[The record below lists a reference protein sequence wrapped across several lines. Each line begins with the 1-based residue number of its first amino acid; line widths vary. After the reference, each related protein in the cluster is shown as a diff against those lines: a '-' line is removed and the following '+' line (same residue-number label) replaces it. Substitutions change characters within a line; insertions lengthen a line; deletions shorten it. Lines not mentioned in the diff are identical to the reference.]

1 MYEYIWTEIK
11 LRFCLILF
19 WLQLYS
25 VSEIAF
31 VMFEICSVEH
41 GICRIAES
49 IVTSQSCSSTP
60 ISYMTPQFRQFGH
73 KWGLYCMFFD
83 AHVRNCL
90 RATGYSARPVWN
102 LTSLS
107 CSPTLIS
114 LYDVA
119 IPAIRKHLRQKFA
132 YLHLHGFSGPFDQEM
147 RQWECGTDRARQT
160 DFIICPMLYDIAIG
174 KYKEMDWWWNLVVF
188 RYW

>member
-1 MYEYIWTEIK
+1 
-11 LRFCLILF
+11 
-19 WLQLYS
+19 
-25 VSEIAF
+25 
-31 VMFEICSVEH
+31 
-41 GICRIAES
+41 
-49 IVTSQSCSSTP
+49 
-60 ISYMTPQFRQFGH
+60 
-73 KWGLYCMFFD
+73 MFFD

-114 LYDVA
+114 LYDVG

-132 YLHLHGFSGPFDQEM
+132 YLHLHGFSGPFGPKWRFWGQKRGRRGVMLTPTNSFLLLGVVTSVPLLEKIDQEM

-160 DFIICPMLYDIAIG
+160 EFIICPMLYDIAIG